1 MANERDLRS
10 AFLSE
15 MRAVP
20 EFAQFLAAS
29 PILSL
34 APRGDGHPVLVL
46 PGWTADDR
54 STRTLRWY
62 LRHLG
67 YGVHGWGLG
76 VNEGLTEQI
85 AGRVAERLRE
95 LGERYGDR
103 TVSLVG
109 WSLGGV
115 YARALARQTPGSVRT
130 VITLGSPINASRPQ
144 ARGRLPVP
152 STSIYSRSDAIVPYR
167 LSLDTPGPR
176 TENVEVRGSH
186 VGLGHNAAAL
196 LVVAD
201 RLAQPEG
208 SWKPFTPPATLRRL
222 FPSSSDADG

>member
-1 MANERDLRS
+1 VANDRDMRS

-29 PILSL
+29 PILGL

-62 LRHLG
+62 LRQLG
-67 YGVHGWGLG
+67 YAVHGWGVG
-76 VNEGLTEQI
+76 VNEGLTDEI
-85 AGRVAERLRE
+85 AGKVARRLRD
-95 LGERYGDR
+95 LGERYGNR

-115 YARALARQTPGSVRT
+115 YARALARESPRQVRM
-130 VITLGSPINASRPQ
+130 VITLGSPINARRPD

-152 STSIYSRSDAIVPYR
+152 STSIYSRSDAIVPWR
-167 LSLDTPGPR
+167 MSLDVAGPHS
-176 TENVEVRGSH
+176 ENVEVRGSH

-208 SWKPFTPPATLRRL
+208 TWAPFSPPARARRM
-222 FPSSSDADG
+222 FPSPGDDDR